1 MLGNKT
7 GLLRQVLIA
16 FDKNR
21 KGTAM
26 VRKINLLLLK
36 TVHGRVLDG
45 FRLWKTIPEDRSGK
59 MG

>member
-21 KGTAM
+21 KGTA
-26 VRKINLLLLK
+26 VINIPIYMF
-36 TVHGRVLDG
+36 
-45 FRLWKTIPEDRSGK
+45 FRW
-59 MG
+59 

>member
-1 MLGNKT
+1 
-7 GLLRQVLIA
+7 
-16 FDKNR
+16 
-21 KGTAM
+21 M